1 MKRWLVLP
9 LIVLGVLVFGLLALP
24 ARPAAAH
31 PLGNF
36 SVNQYD
42 GLVLRPD
49 RVDVEAVVDVAEIPT
64 LQERSSVDTDR
75 DGTVTDPER
84 STYAGTACREVA
96 GSLSGRAG
104 REPLRWAVVRSDFG
118 YTPGAGGLSTS
129 RLTCSLTAPAGLTTP
144 TTVTVDNRYRTDRVG
159 WREMTATGD
168 GVRLVAPALPSRSVS
183 DELRAYPAD
192 LLSSALDVRSA
203 SLKVEPGTGAG
214 PAGSVS
220 SAAGSATAAPGGNV
234 LTRWTAAAEH
244 HFQVVAGGRITPVVA
259 LLAVLLAVL
268 LGAGHA
274 ALPGHGKTVIAVSLA
289 GRQRRLRDV
298 FMIGGV
304 VTLSHTGGV
313 LVVGLLL
320 STSTAFAGERVL
332 GFLGITSGLLVTCVG
347 VGMLISSRRR
357 HHHHHHHH
365 RSHDHPHS
373 HGSGRWSLAGV
384 GLAGGLVPSPSALV
398 VLLGA
403 IGLGRVWF
411 GVLLVIAYGVGMA
424 GTLTGAGLLL
434 LSVQRRLAS
443 RTNVFS
449 RLGARLRTAAPTV
462 TASLVVIVGL
472 GLALRAAVAP

>member
-9 LIVLGVLVFGLLALP
+9 LIALGVFLLP

-42 GLVLRPD
+42 GLTLHPD
-49 RVDVEAVVDVAEIPT
+49 RVEVAAVVDVAEIPT
-64 LQERSSVDTDR
+64 LQEKSGVDTDR
-75 DGTVTDPER
+75 DGTVSDPER
-84 STYAGTACREVA
+84 TAYAATACREVA
-96 GSLSGRAG
+96 GSLDGHAG
-104 REPLRWAVVRSDFG
+104 RNPLRWTVTRSDFG
-118 YTPGAGGLSTS
+118 YAPGAGGLSTS
-129 RLTCSLTAPAGLTTP
+129 RLACSLTAPAGLTAP
-144 TTVTVDNRYRTDRVG
+144 TTVTVNNRYRTDRVG

-168 GVRLVAPALPSRSVS
+168 GVRLVDPALPSRSVS
-183 DELRAYPAD
+183 DELRKYPAD

-203 SLKVEPGTGAG
+203 SLQVEPG
-214 PAGSVS
+214 
-220 SAAGSATAAPGGNV
+220 SAAGSPSYAAPSRGNV
-234 LTRWTAAAEH
+234 VTRWTAAAEH

-332 GFLGITSGLLVTCVG
+332 GYLGIASGLIITGVG

-365 RSHDHPHS
+365 SHDHPHDHP
-373 HGSGRWSLAGV
+373 HGHGNGRWSLAGV

-411 GVLLVIAYGVGMA
+411 GVLLVLAYGLGMA

-434 LSVQRRLAS
+434 LSVQRRLAG

-449 RLGARLRTAAPTV
+449 RLGARLRTTAPTA
-462 TASLVVIVGL
+462 TAALVVIVGL
-472 GLALRAAVAP
+472 GLALRAAVSP

>member
-1 MKRWLVLP
+1 MRRWLVFP
-9 LIVLGVLVFGLLALP
+9 LIVLGVFALP
-24 ARPAAAH
+24 ARPASAH

-42 GLVLRPD
+42 GLVLHPD
-49 RVDVEAVVDVAEIPT
+49 RVEVAAVVDVAEIPT
-64 LQERSSVDTDR
+64 LQEKSSVDTDR
-75 DGTVTDPER
+75 DGAVTDPER
-84 STYAGTACREVA
+84 SAYAGTACREVA
-96 GSLSGRAG
+96 RSLSGRAG
-104 REPLRWAVVRSDFG
+104 REPLRWTVVRSDFG
-118 YTPGAGGLSTS
+118 YAPGAGGLSTS
-129 RLTCSLTAPAGLTTP
+129 RLTCSLTAPAELTAP
-144 TTVTVDNRYRTDRVG
+144 TTVTIDNRYRTDRVG

-168 GVRLVAPALPSRSVS
+168 GVRLVDPALPSRSVS

-203 SLKVEPGTGAG
+203 SLKVEPGTGSG
-214 PAGSVS
+214 PVDG
-220 SAAGSATAAPGGNV
+220 SAAAAPRGNA

-332 GFLGITSGLLVTCVG
+332 GFLGIASGLLVTCVG

-357 HHHHHHHH
+357 HHHHHSLDH
-365 RSHDHPHS
+365 SHDHPHDHHHHHS
-373 HGSGRWSLAGV
+373 HGRWSLAGV

-411 GVLLVIAYGVGMA
+411 GVLLVVAYGLGMA

-434 LSVQRRLAS
+434 LSVQRRLAG

-449 RLGARLRTAAPTV
+449 RLGARLRTTAPTV

>member
-1 MKRWLVLP
+1 MKRWLVVP
-9 LIVLGVLVFGLLALP
+9 LVVLGVFLLP

-42 GLVLRPD
+42 GLTLHPD
-49 RVDVEAVVDVAEIPT
+49 RVEVAAVVDVAEIPT
-64 LQERSSVDTDR
+64 LQEKSGVDTDR
-75 DGTVTDPER
+75 DGTVSDPER
-84 STYAGTACREVA
+84 TAYAATACREVA
-96 GSLSGRAG
+96 GSVDGHAG
-104 REPLRWAVVRSDFG
+104 RDPLRWTVTGSDFG
-118 YTPGAGGLSTS
+118 YAPGAGGLSTS
-129 RLTCSLTAPAGLTTP
+129 RLTCSLTAPAGLTAP
-144 TTVTVDNRYRTDRVG
+144 TTVTVNNRYRTDRVG

-168 GVRLVAPALPSRSVS
+168 GVRLVDPALPSRSVS
-183 DELRAYPAD
+183 DELRKYPAD

-203 SLKVEPGTGAG
+203 SLKVEPG
-214 PAGSVS
+214 
-220 SAAGSATAAPGGNV
+220 SAAGSSSYAAPSRGNPV
-234 LTRWTAAAEH
+234 TRWTAAAEH

-259 LLAVLLAVL
+259 LLAVVLAVL

-274 ALPGHGKTVIAVSLA
+274 ALPGHGKTIIAVSLA

-332 GFLGITSGLLVTCVG
+332 GYLGIASGLIVTGVG

-365 RSHDHPHS
+365 HHHSHDHPHS
-373 HGSGRWSLAGV
+373 HGNGRWSLAGV

-411 GVLLVIAYGVGMA
+411 GVLLVVAYGLGMA

-434 LSVQRRLAS
+434 LSIQRRLAG

-449 RLGARLRTAAPTV
+449 RLGARLRTTAPTA

>member
-1 MKRWLVLP
+1 MKRWLMVP
-9 LIVLGVLVFGLLALP
+9 VVVLGVFLLP

-42 GLVLRPD
+42 GLTLYPD
-49 RVDVEAVVDVAEIPT
+49 RVEVAAVVDVAEIPT
-64 LQERSSVDTDR
+64 LQEKSGVDTDR
-75 DGTVTDPER
+75 DGTVSDRER
-84 STYAGTACREVA
+84 TAYAATACREVA
-96 GSLSGRAG
+96 GSLDGHAG
-104 REPLRWAVVRSDFG
+104 PDPLRWTVTRSDFG
-118 YTPGAGGLSTS
+118 YSPGAGGLSTS
-129 RLTCSLTAPAGLTTP
+129 RLTCSLTAPAGLTAP
-144 TTVTVDNRYRTDRVG
+144 TAVTVNNRYRTDRVG

-168 GVRLVAPALPSRSVS
+168 GVRLVDPALPNRSVS
-183 DELRAYPAD
+183 DELRKYPAD

-203 SLKVEPGTGAG
+203 SLKVEPG
-214 PAGSVS
+214 
-220 SAAGSATAAPGGNV
+220 SATGSSSYAAPARGDPV
-234 LTRWTAAAEH
+234 TRWTAAAEH
-244 HFQVVAGGRITPVVA
+244 RFQVVAGGRITPVIA

-274 ALPGHGKTVIAVSLA
+274 ALPGHGKTIIAVSLA

-332 GFLGITSGLLVTCVG
+332 GYLGIASGLIVTGVG

-357 HHHHHHHH
+357 RPHSHDHHHH
-365 RSHDHPHS
+365 SH
-373 HGSGRWSLAGV
+373 GRWSLAGV

-411 GVLLVIAYGVGMA
+411 GVLLVLAYGLGMA

-434 LSVQRRLAS
+434 LSVQRRLAG
-443 RTNVFS
+443 RTRVFP
-449 RLGARLRTAAPTV
+449 RLAARVRATAPTATAA
-462 TASLVVIVGL
+462 LVVIVGL
-472 GLALRAAVAP
+472 GLALRAAIAP

>member
-1 MKRWLVLP
+1 MKRWLVVP
-9 LIVLGVLVFGLLALP
+9 LIALGVLALP

-42 GLVLRPD
+42 GLTLHPD
-49 RVDVEAVVDVAEIPT
+49 RVEVAAVVDVAEIPT
-64 LQERSSVDTDR
+64 LQEKSSVDTDR

-84 STYAGTACREVA
+84 SAYAGTACREVA
-96 GSLSGRAG
+96 RSLDGHAG
-104 REPLRWAVVRSDFG
+104 REPLRWTVARSDFG
-118 YTPGAGGLSTS
+118 YAPGAGGLSTS
-129 RLTCSLTAPAGLTTP
+129 RLTCSLTAPAGLTAR
-144 TTVTVDNRYRTDRVG
+144 TTVTIDNRYRTDRVG

-168 GVRLVAPALPSRSVS
+168 GVRLVDPALPSRSVS

-203 SLKVEPGTGAG
+203 SLKVEPGSAG
-214 PAGSVS
+214 PAS
-220 SAAGSATAAPGGNV
+220 SAAGSASPAPSRGNV

-332 GFLGITSGLLVTCVG
+332 GYLGIASGLLVTCVG

-357 HHHHHHHH
+357 HHRHHSHHHSHDH
-365 RSHDHPHS
+365 SHDHPHDHPYR
-373 HGSGRWSLAGV
+373 HGAGRWSLAGV

-411 GVLLVIAYGVGMA
+411 GVLLVVAYGLGMA

-434 LSVQRRLAS
+434 LSVQRRLAG

-449 RLGARLRTAAPTV
+449 RLGARLRTTAPTA
-462 TASLVVIVGL
+462 TAALVVIVGL

>member
-9 LIVLGVLVFGLLALP
+9 LIVLGVFLLP

-42 GLVLRPD
+42 GLTLRPD
-49 RVDVEAVVDVAEIPT
+49 RVEVAAVVDVAEIPT
-64 LQERSSVDTDR
+64 VQEKSSVDTDR

-84 STYAGTACREVA
+84 AAYAGTACREVA
-96 GSLSGRAG
+96 GSLPGHAG
-104 REPLRWAVVRSDFG
+104 REPLRWTVVRSDFG
-118 YTPGAGGLSTS
+118 YAPGAGGLSTS
-129 RLTCSLTAPAGLTTP
+129 RLTCSLTAPAALTAP
-144 TTVTVDNRYRTDRVG
+144 TTVTIDNRYRTDRVG

-168 GVRLVAPALPSRSVS
+168 GVRLVRPALPSRSVS

-203 SLKVEPGTGAG
+203 ALKVEPGSAG
-214 PAGSVS
+214 PAGSD
-220 SAAGSATAAPGGNV
+220 AGSASAAPRGSA

-304 VTLSHTGGV
+304 VTLTHTGGV

-332 GFLGITSGLLVTCVG
+332 GILGIASGLLVTCVG

-357 HHHHHHHH
+357 HDHHHH
-365 RSHDHPHS
+365 SHDHPHS

-411 GVLLVIAYGVGMA
+411 GVLLVVAYGLGMA
-424 GTLTGAGLLL
+424 GTLTAAGLLL
-434 LSVQRRLAS
+434 LSVQRRLAG

-449 RLGARLRTAAPTV
+449 RWGARFRTTAPTA
-462 TASLVVIVGL
+462 TATLVVIVGL
-472 GLALRAAVAP
+472 GLALRAAVSP

>member
-1 MKRWLVLP
+1 MKRWLVVP
-9 LIVLGVLVFGLLALP
+9 LVVLGVFLLP

-42 GLVLRPD
+42 GLTLHPD
-49 RVDVEAVVDVAEIPT
+49 RVEVAAVVDVAEIPT
-64 LQERSSVDTDR
+64 LQEKSGVDTDR
-75 DGTVTDPER
+75 DGTVSDPER
-84 STYAGTACREVA
+84 TAYAATACREVA
-96 GSLSGRAG
+96 GSLDGHAG
-104 REPLRWAVVRSDFG
+104 RDPLRWTVTGSDFG
-118 YTPGAGGLSTS
+118 YAPGAGGLSTS
-129 RLTCSLTAPAGLTTP
+129 RLTCSLTAPAGLTAP
-144 TTVTVDNRYRTDRVG
+144 TTVTVNNRYRTDRVG

-168 GVRLVAPALPSRSVS
+168 GVRLVDPALPSRSVS
-183 DELRAYPAD
+183 DELRKYPAD

-203 SLKVEPGTGAG
+203 SLKVEPG
-214 PAGSVS
+214 
-220 SAAGSATAAPGGNV
+220 SAAGSSSYAAPSRGNPV
-234 LTRWTAAAEH
+234 TRWTAAAEH

-259 LLAVLLAVL
+259 LLAVVLAVL

-274 ALPGHGKTVIAVSLA
+274 ALPGHGKTIIAVSLA

-332 GFLGITSGLLVTCVG
+332 GYLGIASGLIVTGVG

-365 RSHDHPHS
+365 HHHSHDHPHS
-373 HGSGRWSLAGV
+373 HGNGRWSLAGV

-411 GVLLVIAYGVGMA
+411 GVLLVVAYGLGMA

-434 LSVQRRLAS
+434 LSIQRRLAG

-449 RLGARLRTAAPTV
+449 RLGARLRTTAPTA